1 MKTTQREI
9 QNMRLREIRT
19 QRRADGLCVTCV
31 GPSRPGKCQCQ
42 ECSDAGKERYRVVT
56 GKPPLPAKKK
66 TYDKARTHL
75 TGGVT
80 RHEAKDGYGRV
91 GVYYMADAMI
101 KGKPLR
107 RKFSVDKYG
116 VAAAQLLAAMQKMM
130 WLVENGVWNPT
141 DGDPLALLNYTDSF
155 AGNRDYQDCEIADV
169 NSPWIQ
175 SYEDVA

>member
-1 MKTTQREI
+1 MKKDQREI
-9 QNMRLREIRT
+9 QNMRLREIKAK
-19 QRRADGLCVTCV
+19 RRSDGLCVTCAA
-31 GPSRPGKCQCQ
+31 PSRPGKCQCK
-42 ECSDAGKERYRVVT
+42 ECSDAGKARYREAT
-56 GKPPLPAKKK
+56 GKPPLAAKKACKKAK
-66 TYDKARTHL
+66 TRL

-101 KGKPLR
+101 RGKPLR

-116 VAAAQLLAAMQKMM
+116 AAAAQLLAAMQKMM
-130 WLVENGVWNPT
+130 WLVEHGVWNPA
-141 DGDPLALLNYTDSF
+141 DGDPLALLSYTDSF
-155 AGNRDYQDCEIADV
+155 AGNRDYQDSEISDV